1 LKVELEKAIESFCVD
16 EITDHQVY
24 QYLSNIEGNESI
36 RRILEK
42 LASDEKRHYEF
53 WKKLLGRECKPR
65 RIAGALYRYIYRVL
79 GPVFALNLLERGEE
93 ERIEEYREF
102 LKKLE
107 GEAERKELE
116 AIIHDEVEHEHKLVE
131 SIEDVRVKYM
141 GYIALGLA
149 DAIVEVTGVHAGFL
163 GATASTLAAG
173 VAGLV
178 VGFSAALSM
187 AGAAYLQAKHSR
199 GEESP
204 LFSALITGVSY
215 IFTVALLAVP
225 YFVYRD
231 MVIAFTASLLVAI
244 LLTAFFTY
252 YSTIV
257 QKQRFLKE
265 LVTSVV
271 LLLGTALGAYIFGDL
286 IGRIT
291 GVREVIG

>member
-1 LKVELEKAIESFCVD
+1 MKVELEKAIESFCVD